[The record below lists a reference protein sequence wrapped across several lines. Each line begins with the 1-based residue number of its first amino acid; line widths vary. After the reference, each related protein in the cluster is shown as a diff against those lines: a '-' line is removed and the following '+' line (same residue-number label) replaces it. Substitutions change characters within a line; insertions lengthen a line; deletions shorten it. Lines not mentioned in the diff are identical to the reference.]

1 MGPAADMGCAARVP
15 LSAQSGRYRTL
26 PCVGRVLC
34 QRFCLLSEQTELT
47 VTLLVSIKMLF
58 FASAV
63 LGLARLAAA
72 QTTMDEA
79 SATDLA
85 VVQANFNGKSSGQ
98 QRVRC

>member
-1 MGPAADMGCAARVP
+1 
-15 LSAQSGRYRTL
+15 
-26 PCVGRVLC
+26 
-34 QRFCLLSEQTELT
+34 
-47 VTLLVSIKMLF
+47 MLF

-85 VVQANFNGKSSGQ
+85 VVQANFNGE
-98 QRVRC
+98 